1 MFGRRGNLPIDF
13 NVVTNY
19 NPDECL
25 KGFLQVK
32 HLVNIFIHVQA
43 KEEDA
48 EAEEKRRKEMESAI
62 KANIEKVQEKKTE
75 RIL

>member
-1 MFGRRGNLPIDF
+1 MHEHRETWDEFLGGAVYSYNTAVQESTKHTPFEAMFGRRGNLPIDF

-32 HLVNIFIHVQA
+32 VYFNI
-43 KEEDA
+43 
-48 EAEEKRRKEMESAI
+48 
-62 KANIEKVQEKKTE
+62 
-75 RIL
+75 L